1 MALTRAMSAPASVA
15 EEARLA
21 AAMASRLCAAL
32 SSSEPDAG
40 LKSFLE
46 KGRAELARLSEDA
59 ARSGAAGE
67 DWIAVSRAL
76 CRAGED
82 LALAFGDMGHWGV
95 EPERFILRLVKLLQ
109 EMLDGAAAA
118 LASSG
123 ASAQSGL
130 TGAKGR
136 GLELQAVFRRARGA
150 ALDSEKAVEG
160 LKLREV
166 FRRLS
171 DAGAAADKAIE
182 GLAWILAEGGRGG
195 GSAH

>member
-1 MALTRAMSAPASVA
+1 MALTRAMSVPAPVA
-15 EEARLA
+15 EEARIV

-32 SSSEPDAG
+32 ASAETEPG

-59 ARSGAAGE
+59 ARDGAVGE
-67 DWIAVSRAL
+67 DWISVSGAL

-82 LALAFGDMGHWGV
+82 LALAFGDMGNWAV
-95 EPERFILRLVKLLQ
+95 EPEGGILRLAELLR
-109 EMLDGAAAA
+109 EMLERMAAA

-130 TGAKGR
+130 AEAKGK

-150 ALDSEKAVEG
+150 ALDSGKAVEG
-160 LKLREV
+160 LKLCEV
-166 FRRLS
+166 FRRFS
-171 DAGAAADKAIE
+171 DASAAADKAIE
-182 GLAWILAEGGRGG
+182 RLAWILAEGGRGG